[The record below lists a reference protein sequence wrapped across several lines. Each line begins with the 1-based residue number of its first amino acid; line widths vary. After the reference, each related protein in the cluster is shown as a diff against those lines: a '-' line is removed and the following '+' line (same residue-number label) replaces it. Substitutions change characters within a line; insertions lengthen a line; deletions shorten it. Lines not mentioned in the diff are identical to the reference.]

1 MEYLAPLLRLFL
13 YGATVLVAG
22 SVALHATLSVPMG
35 SPFHKRL
42 MVQIGLGSA
51 VILSV
56 ALAMVLQFLLTIAGG
71 DLSMAL
77 SPDFVGIAAQTPV
90 GQVAALRI
98 GAVLALA
105 LALCFLAPWR
115 WLALLPAV
123 AVLISFGLEGHS
135 LSFGPRWL
143 TSSLVVVHVAI
154 AAWWLA
160 VIAPLLTVPREER
173 DRYGEAFGRQA
184 VFAVPVLLVAGSL
197 LFGVFTGWQIDF
209 SQDYQRRMLMKI
221 VAVAGILSIAAANKL
236 YFTGRRE
243 FVWAL
248 RAEAAAAVALLALTA
263 FLTATGPEM

>member
-13 YGATVLVAG
+13 YGATVLIAG
-22 SVALHATLSVPMG
+22 STALRTTLSVPMD
-35 SPFHKRL
+35 SPFNKRL

-56 ALAMVLQFLLTIAGG
+56 ALAMVLQFLLTISGG

-77 SPDFVGIAAQTPV
+77 SPDFLGIAAQTPV
-90 GQVAALRI
+90 GQVAVLRI
-98 GAVLALA
+98 GAVLVLV
-105 LALCFLAPWR
+105 LCILAPWR
-115 WLALLPAV
+115 WLALLPAI

-135 LSFGPRWL
+135 LSYGPRWL

-154 AAWWLA
+154 AAWWLS
-160 VIAPLLTVPREER
+160 VIAPLLTVSREER

-184 VFAVPVLLVAGSL
+184 VIAVPVLLVAGSL

-221 VAVAGILSIAAANKL
+221 VAVAVILSIAAANKL
-236 YFTGRRE
+236 FFTGRPG
-243 FVWAL
+243 FIWAL
-248 RAEAAAAVALLALTA
+248 RVEAVVALGLLALTA
-263 FLTATGPEM
+263 FLTATGPKM

>member
-22 SVALHATLSVPMG
+22 SVALRTTLSVPMG

-42 MVQIGLGSA
+42 MVQTGLGSA

-105 LALCFLAPWR
+105 LCFLAPWR

-135 LSFGPRWL
+135 LSYGPRWL

-154 AAWWLA
+154 AAWWLS

-173 DRYGEAFGRQA
+173 DRYGQAFGHQA

-197 LFGVFTGWQIDF
+197 LFRVFTGWQIDF

-221 VAVAGILSIAAANKL
+221 VAVTGILSIAAANKL

-243 FVWAL
+243 FVWAP